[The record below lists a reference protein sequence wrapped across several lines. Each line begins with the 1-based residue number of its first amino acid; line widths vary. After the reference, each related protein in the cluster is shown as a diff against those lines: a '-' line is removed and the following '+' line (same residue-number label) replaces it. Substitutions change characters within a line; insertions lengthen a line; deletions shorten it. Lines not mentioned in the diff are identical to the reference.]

1 LCERK
6 RLDHGGKFLI
16 RIREKERS
24 ARTSGSFRFVV
35 LLSVSLPLYR
45 MPMLLARRGIRRGL
59 FCRFDTVSPWRQLK
73 GYRVSYDRRRRLSP
87 AAGII
92 KLKSHCTAA
101 LRGRAAINVTFI
113 VQRNVTGQPASG
125 NYSPSLVAHSS
136 LPVLR
141 AAHSP
146 RKSKISRRMTSRY
159 ATIKRVSL
167 TSNRDFIIVP
177 FIADDIRSLYL
188 SNIIFDENTANFRRS
203 KLISQ
208 N

>member
-1 LCERK
+1 V
-6 RLDHGGKFLI
+6 G
-16 RIREKERS
+16 
-24 ARTSGSFRFVV
+24 
-35 LLSVSLPLYR
+35 LPLYR

-113 VQRNVTGQPASG
+113 VQRNVTGQAASG

-136 LPVLR
+136 LLVLR

-146 RKSKISRRMTSRY
+146 RKSKISRRMTSWY
-159 ATIKRVSL
+159 AIKRVSL

-188 SNIIFDENTANFRRS
+188 SNIIFDENTANLQRS
-203 KLISQ
+203 KLILQ
-208 N
+208 NHDN